1 MATFWFISVTLTTA
15 HFHHSALLDSSFCK
29 TATPGAASLPT
40 PGASLSSSCHSCCTW
55 TSWGVV
61 IGTSPRG
68 PAQGLVIAGHQGLLK
83 ELLGGNFFFFS
94 CERERA
100 VVRSPHS
107 WTQSQQKKLPQLW
120 SVPTNSPR
128 GFRTSWMP
136 TGSGATKRWT
146 QVGSLNLLVF
156 TFYIFCASLLLF
168 FPYENVTDIRKNRL
182 TSSCFVI

>member
-94 CERERA
+94 FFHVKERERWYDPLIHEHNPNK
-100 VVRSPHS
+100 R
-107 WTQSQQKKLPQLW
+107 
-120 SVPTNSPR
+120 NSPNSDPYQQIHR
-128 GFRTSWMP
+128 GVSEHRGCLRGRELP
-136 TGSGATKRWT
+136 RGE
-146 QVGSLNLLVF
+146 
-156 TFYIFCASLLLF
+156 
-168 FPYENVTDIRKNRL
+168 PRL
-182 TSSCFVI
+182 EA